1 MKKYLRRDVNIPS
14 LIMTRIE
21 KEEDKK
27 WEEYYQQ
34 FDYSFK
40 EVHASIPKKTAIFLN
55 CQVNPNISI
64 LVAG

>member
-34 FDYSFK
+34 FD
-40 EVHASIPKKTAIFLN
+40 
-55 CQVNPNISI
+55 
-64 LVAG
+64 